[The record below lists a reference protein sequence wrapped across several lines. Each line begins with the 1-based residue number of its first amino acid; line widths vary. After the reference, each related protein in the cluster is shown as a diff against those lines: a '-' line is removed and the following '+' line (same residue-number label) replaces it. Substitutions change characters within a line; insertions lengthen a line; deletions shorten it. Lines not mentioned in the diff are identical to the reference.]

1 MVHPSLIEARLG
13 ELGFRASR
21 WFRAEIRE
29 LEHILMDHEKIIS
42 LACGRYFGSFAL
54 LVATDQRLLLID
66 KRVFFMTI
74 EDTRYDMISEI
85 DYNSQ
90 VYNATVTVFTLNKT
104 HKFTTMKYK
113 RQLRELTTYVQ
124 RRVMEFRQQQPSSA
138 PQLIP
143 VPAQRQ
149 FIAAP
154 VQAPAQPAQAFQQ
167 VHTAVIQ
174 QPASQP
180 TDYYVDDTHDEDGY
194 SSNHHL
200 RGQVGHVA
208 HLVGSAAM
216 NAAHHPP
223 HPHLGRPVNPYIQ
236 GSLMTR
242 RPITTTTPEY

>member
-13 ELGFRASR
+13 KLGFSHSR

-29 LEHILMDHEKIIS
+29 LEHILMDHEKLIA

-90 VYNATVTVFTLNKT
+90 IYNATVTVFTLNKT

-113 RQLRELTTYVQ
+113 TQLRDLTTYVQ
-124 RRVMEFRQQQPSSA
+124 RRVMEFRQQQPAQA
-138 PQLIP
+138 PQLM
-143 VPAQRQ
+143 PAERQ
-149 FIAAP
+149 FIAAR
-154 VQAPAQPAQAFQQ
+154 QARPYQPMR
-167 VHTAVIQ
+167 TAEPQ
-174 QPASQP
+174 QPASVP
-180 TDYYVDDTHDEDGY
+180 TDYYVDDSDHGGA
-194 SSNHHL
+194 HVL

-216 NAAHHPP
+216 LAAHPSQ
-223 HPHLGRPVNPYIQ
+223 HLSHRRVNPYTQ

-242 RPITTTTPEY
+242 RPIGQPTQPQIEY